1 MSKPGSS
8 KWPFLGCSKCPFQGL
23 SDLHLAYQKV
33 TWKKLEY
40 VYVFTHFHHLFVGS
54 IFWLA
59 IFSKCLA
66 IVLSWSEN
74 TDFSG
79 PYCWDMFWCHWW
91 DVNFPSQRP
100 SLITFQLKTASRCFW
115 VPKTV
120 FSFGKQLRINLSH
133 LQFSVHTSSWQFPP
147 ISREECFSLG
157 SHFHLQM
164 SSHPWEASCIQ
175 SEQSH
180 SKHLWVVSEP
190 FSSNEKTRSR
200 LFFRTWGPGT

>member
-1 MSKPGSS
+1 MGTAAS
-8 KWPFLGCSKCPFQGL
+8 KWGLSRFPLARAQSSWREWCQMYEICLFTRFFQVTFFWGVLKWPFQGL

-40 VYVFTHFHHLFVGS
+40 VYVFTHFHYLFVGDS
-54 IFWLA
+54 AFWLA

-120 FSFGKQLRINLSH
+120 FSFGKQLRIKL
-133 LQFSVHTSSWQFPP
+133 
-147 ISREECFSLG
+147 
-157 SHFHLQM
+157 
-164 SSHPWEASCIQ
+164 
-175 SEQSH
+175 
-180 SKHLWVVSEP
+180 
-190 FSSNEKTRSR
+190 
-200 LFFRTWGPGT
+200 